1 MRFAAPWLLVLLPL
15 AALAIWQAR
24 RDARTRGIALP
35 APSLSLLPPAR
46 GLRPALARVASWGSL
61 LSVALI
67 VMAAARPQAGS
78 QVREVVS
85 QGIDILLAIDISG
98 SMRSEDFR
106 PRNRLYVAKEVAKE
120 FVRGRRE
127 DRIGLIAFAGRSELV
142 SPLTLDYDGLAAL
155 IDGLDFGQLPDGT
168 AVGSAVAQAAERLRH
183 ASGKSRVVILLT
195 DGINNAGAVDP
206 LTAARLA
213 HAVGVRV
220 YTIGAGTE
228 GMAPYPVDDPLLG
241 RRYIWVRSE
250 VDEPMLRGVAGIT
263 GARYFRA
270 ITPQLLADVYRE
282 IGALEPSR
290 VELRSY
296 TKWAEIGPVLLAA
309 GLTLLGLVL
318 LLETTVLVRYP

>member
-1 MRFAAPWLLVLLPL
+1 MRFAAPWLLLLLPL

-195 DGINNAGAVDP
+195 EGSHTPWAFAS
-206 LTAARLA
+206 TRSARERR
-213 HAVGVRV
+213 GWRRIPW
-220 YTIGAGTE
+220 TIRCSDAGTS
-228 GMAPYPVDDPLLG
+228 GFG
-241 RRYIWVRSE
+241 RRWTSRCSAAWQGSRGRATSAQPPRSFWLTSIARSAPWNHLGWNFVRTPSG
-250 VDEPMLRGVAGIT
+250 PRSALCSWRRG
-263 GARYFRA
+263 
-270 ITPQLLADVYRE
+270 
-282 IGALEPSR
+282 
-290 VELRSY
+290 
-296 TKWAEIGPVLLAA
+296 
-309 GLTLLGLVL
+309 
-318 LLETTVLVRYP
+318 